1 MCTICL
7 VNKKESTLCRL
18 FCLQNKNLKCETFQ
32 FSQINFTETVLKNE
46 IIKYGNV
53 VQVEFDGHRAS
64 GYTIPNY
71 EQGYSL
77 CSLPSHIKLNRNI
90 TVAGFLYK
98 TNDASKKY
106 IDFVIE
112 NGNIFVAPNIET
124 TNYNGM
130 KLYFVFICDNP

>member
-1 MCTICL
+1 M
-7 VNKKESTLCRL
+7 
-18 FCLQNKNLKCETFQ
+18 KCETFQ